1 MLEFY
6 GFHFYSRYKD
16 KYGEWI
22 LFLIFSLQA
31 FALIVFLSSVYG
43 IGNAFA
49 SLVVLRFFRILFLIV
64 LGG

>member
-31 FALIVFLSSVYG
+31 FALIIF
-43 IGNAFA
+43 
-49 SLVVLRFFRILFLIV
+49 
-64 LGG
+64 